1 MMKRYGWIP
10 ALAWA
15 NLRAAGSSPW
25 SSAMLAAFM
34 AANNMIWFVL
44 WWLFF
49 GVAGR
54 IRGWTIA
61 DVAELYGIVAVAF
74 GIYATFFG
82 GARHL
87 ARLIVEGELD
97 VYLGRPRSPLL
108 GMLFSRCDPTGV
120 GDILSGAA
128 LVAWVQ
134 AAAPQS
140 LLLALA
146 LAVLGASVIVATY
159 VIINCLAF
167 WSRGRSSFFDQLFEC
182 FLTLASMPQLGL
194 PAAAKILVYT
204 VLPAAFVGFVPVEIL
219 RSFTLAKLAAALAA
233 AVVFPA
239 LAVGVFRLG
248 IARYVSGNRM
258 VEPR

>member
-1 MMKRYGWIP
+1 
-10 ALAWA
+10 
-15 NLRAAGSSPW
+15 
-25 SSAMLAAFM
+25 MLAAFM
-34 AANNMIWFVL
+34 AANNLIWFVL

-87 ARLIVEGELD
+87 ARLVMEGELD

-108 GMLFSRCDPTGV
+108 GILFSRCDPTGI
-120 GDILSGAA
+120 GDILSGAG
-128 LVAWVQ
+128 LVAWVEG
-134 AAAPQS
+134 AAPKS

-146 LAVLGASVIVATY
+146 LAALGASVIVATY
-159 VIINCLAF
+159 VAINCLAF
-167 WSRGRSSFFDQLFEC
+167 WCRGRSSFFDQLFEC

-194 PAAAKILVYT
+194 PRAATILLYT

-219 RSFTLAKLAAALAA
+219 RSFTLEKLAAVLAA
-233 AVVFPA
+233 AMFFPA
-239 LAVGVFRLG
+239 LAAGLFRLG
-248 IARYVSGNRM
+248 IARYVSGNR
-258 VEPR
+258 VIEPQ